1 MVDEQETGHSTLD
14 PTALGEVVDLALSE
28 ARQRGASSAEAASA
42 LSQGLSINVRL
53 GEIETVEHTRDR
65 SLIVTV
71 YFGKQTG
78 SASTSDYGL
87 ASIKETVQA
96 ACNIASHTEADQC
109 NGLADQERLATEF
122 PDLDLYHP
130 WLPSVDE
137 ARTLAV
143 ACEQAALEHDDRIE
157 NSEGATVTSHEGY
170 EVYGTS
176 TGFWGENRKTR
187 HGVSCSVIGQG
198 QDGMQRDYWYSSARR
213 KDQMDSPEQ
222 VGLEAARRT
231 IRRLDARKIKTCQ
244 VPVLFEAPVAS
255 SLLSHFIG
263 AISGGALYRRASFLL
278 NHIGKQVF
286 PEFARIHEQPLLK
299 GAMGSAAFDGE
310 GVATEASDIV
320 TDGVLQRYVLG
331 SYSARRL
338 GLETTGNAGG
348 VHNLTIEPG
357 KQDLAD
363 LITGLDTGFL
373 VTELIGFGVN
383 TVTGDYSRGASGFW
397 IEQGEIQYP
406 VEEVTVA
413 GNLRDIFKN
422 FVAVGRDVDFRR
434 NVRCGSLLVDGLTVA
449 GD

>member
-1 MVDEQETGHSTLD
+1 MVENKEPGDSTLD
-14 PTALGEVVDLALSE
+14 PAALSE
-28 ARQRGASSAEAASA
+28 VVSLALAEASQRGASAAEAASA
-42 LSQGLSINVRL
+42 LGQGLSVNVRL

-231 IRRLDARKIKTCQ
+231 IR
-244 VPVLFEAPVAS
+244 P
-255 SLLSHFIG
+255 G
-263 AISGGALYRRASFLL
+263 
-278 NHIGKQVF
+278 
-286 PEFARIHEQPLLK
+286 
-299 GAMGSAAFDGE
+299 
-310 GVATEASDIV
+310 
-320 TDGVLQRYVLG
+320 
-331 SYSARRL
+331 ARR
-338 GLETTGNAGG
+338 
-348 VHNLTIEPG
+348 VP
-357 KQDLAD
+357 
-363 LITGLDTGFL
+363 
-373 VTELIGFGVN
+373 
-383 TVTGDYSRGASGFW
+383 RG
-397 IEQGEIQYP
+397 
-406 VEEVTVA
+406 
-413 GNLRDIFKN
+413 
-422 FVAVGRDVDFRR
+422 RR
-434 NVRCGSLLVDGLTVA
+434 PS
-449 GD
+449 

>member
-1 MVDEQETGHSTLD
+1 MVENKEPGDSTLD
-14 PTALGEVVDLALSE
+14 PTALSEVVSLALAE
-28 ARQRGASSAEAASA
+28 ASQRGASAAEAASA
-42 LSQGLSINVRL
+42 LGQGLSVNVRL

-71 YFGKQTG
+71 YFGQQTG

-96 ACNIASHTEADQC
+96 ACNIATYTQADEC
-109 NGLADQERLATEF
+109 NGLADDDRLATEF

-130 WLPSVDE
+130 WLPAVDE
-137 ARTLAV
+137 ARDMAV
-143 ACEQAALEHDDRIE
+143 ACEQSALEHDNRIE
-157 NSEGATVTSHEGY
+157 NSEGASVSSHEGY
-170 EVYGTS
+170 EVYATS
-176 TGFWGENRKTR
+176 TGFRGENRKTR
-187 HGVSCSVIGQG
+187 HGISCSVIGQG
-198 QDGMQRDYWYSSARR
+198 QDGMQRDYWYSAARR
-213 KDQMDSPEQ
+213 KDQMDSPEH

-263 AISGGALYRRASFLL
+263 AVSGGALYRRASFLL
-278 NHIGKQVF
+278 DHVGQQVF
-286 PEFARIHEQPLLK
+286 PEFVRIHEQPLLK
-299 GAMGSAAFDGE
+299 EAMGSAVFDSE
-310 GVATEASDIV
+310 GVATEARDIV

-338 GLETTGNAGG
+338 GLVTTGNAGG

-357 KQDLAD
+357 KQGLAE
-363 LITGLDTGFL
+363 LIASLDKGFL

-397 IEQGEIQYP
+397 VEHGEIQYP

-422 FVAVGRDVDFRR
+422 LAAVGLDVDTRR
-434 NVRCGSLLVDGLTVA
+434 NVRCGSVLVDGLTVA

>member
-1 MVDEQETGHSTLD
+1 
-14 PTALGEVVDLALSE
+14 
-28 ARQRGASSAEAASA
+28 
-42 LSQGLSINVRL
+42 
-53 GEIETVEHTRDR
+53 
-65 SLIVTV
+65 
-71 YFGKQTG
+71 
-78 SASTSDYGL
+78 
-87 ASIKETVQA
+87 
-96 ACNIASHTEADQC
+96 
-109 NGLADQERLATEF
+109 
-122 PDLDLYHP
+122 
-130 WLPSVDE
+130 
-137 ARTLAV
+137 
-143 ACEQAALEHDDRIE
+143 
-157 NSEGATVTSHEGY
+157 
-170 EVYGTS
+170 
-176 TGFWGENRKTR
+176 
-187 HGVSCSVIGQG
+187 
-198 QDGMQRDYWYSSARR
+198 
-213 KDQMDSPEQ
+213 
-222 VGLEAARRT
+222 
-231 IRRLDARKIKTCQ
+231 
-244 VPVLFEAPVAS
+244 
-255 SLLSHFIG
+255 
-263 AISGGALYRRASFLL
+263 
-278 NHIGKQVF
+278 
-286 PEFARIHEQPLLK
+286 
-299 GAMGSAAFDGE
+299 MGSAAFDGE

-422 FVAVGRDVDFRR
+422 VAAVGRDVDFRR